1 MAANALVT
9 TRINESVKQEAAE
22 VLASMGLTVS
32 DAVRLLLTKVAKE
45 KALPFE
51 IWQPNAETVV
61 RPQKALMAVSTSTAA
76 VTVLMPP
83 AVEPGDPPMNMSRH
97 DTACANV
104 MFWS

>member
-51 IWQPNAETVV
+51 IWQPNAETVAAMQAASAGQLEV
-61 RPQKALMAVSTSTAA
+61 VTLDQLQAVLNA
-76 VTVLMPP
+76 
-83 AVEPGDPPMNMSRH
+83 D
-97 DTACANV
+97 D
-104 MFWS
+104 